1 MRIWL
6 LALCL
11 ALAAPAYAQQILKKE
26 PERGQLR
33 DGETVYVDDGS
44 CPKGQI
50 KAVTAGAN
58 MSGSGTGRKRQK
70 TCIKRP

>member
-1 MRIWL
+1 MRAVL
-6 LALCL
+6 FALALVIAQP
-11 ALAAPAYAQQILKKE
+11 ALAQQILKKE

-58 MSGSGTGRKRQK
+58 VGGGGRKRQK

>member
-1 MRIWL
+1 MRMFVLVIACSL
-6 LALCL
+6 MATPAL
-11 ALAAPAYAQQILKKE
+11 AQQILKKE

-58 MSGSGTGRKRQK
+58 VGGGGRKRQK
-70 TCIKRP
+70 TCVKRP